1 MTETVQHVLSVSEIV
16 SFLECSD
23 ENTVVGC
30 DTEGTS
36 IEQDYRDGR
45 GWGTGIS
52 FTIRVGILVGG
63 YYPFRHLDNNLS
75 EEDKYK
81 LKRAVEN
88 FKGYLVFHN
97 AKHDLVALETLG
109 IKYEGK
115 FYCTLLLCHLLDEV
129 LPYDKSLEQ
138 CIKYYLKDEE
148 AKDDTLIKMWLVAV
162 QDQWELIPADVM
174 TPYAIQDAALALRLF
189 EYIEPRIFAEIP
201 REYWDHKQEF
211 VRAVIAMEKLG
222 VRIDTD
228 LCEDQARVGEIE
240 MVKIVDE
247 LGLNPGSPKDQYKL
261 FIEELGLPEM
271 KPSKKTGKPSFDKEV
286 MAQYDEALETRA
298 ERSNT
303 AALVRSYRGWQKTV
317 SSNYK
322 PYVALLSPDGRLRP
336 RYKIHGTKTG
346 RMSCEKPNLQ
356 QIPRSSTSVWNGQVK
371 EAFIAEDGYSLWDF
385 DYSQLE
391 FRLGTA
397 YAAQYQ
403 PDIPLVEIF
412 NDPTRDVFTEMS
424 ILENWPRQHIKT
436 RTYAIQYGG
445 GANRLKNVFG
455 LASLEEGQK
464 IKDKFFEM
472 YPGFEKVMRI
482 ASVKAIGSGKL
493 QIWSGRYRHFQF
505 PSSEAHKAFNAICQG
520 GAADIINYAM
530 VRLNREINCNDA
542 RMLLQVHDN
551 LVWEIRNGLEDQYIP
566 KIKEIMEDI
575 DEEWGVKFRVDVSKW
590 GEK

>member
-30 DTEGTS
+30 DTEGTN

-52 FTIRVGILVGG
+52 LTIRMGVLLGG
-63 YYPFRHLDNNLS
+63 YYPFRHPEGNITEEEKYNLRNA
-75 EEDKYK
+75 
-81 LKRAVEN
+81 LRN
-88 FKGYLVFHN
+88 FKGWLVFHN
-97 AKHDLVALETLG
+97 AKHDLVALHTLG
-109 IKYEGK
+109 IDYPGK
-115 FYCTLLLCHLLDEV
+115 FYDTLLLCHLLDET

-138 CIKYYLKDEE
+138 CVKYYLGGEE
-148 AKDDTLIKMWLVAV
+148 AKDDTLVKMWVTIL
-162 QDQWELIPADVM
+162 QGQWDLIPANVM
-174 TPYAIQDAALALRLF
+174 GPYAIHDSALHLRLF
-189 EYIEPRIFAEIP
+189 EYIEPLVFSEIP
-201 REYWDHKQEF
+201 DEYWDHKQKF
-211 VRAVIAMEKLG
+211 IRCIIDMERRG
-222 VRIDTD
+222 VKIDQH
-228 LCEDQARVGEIE
+228 LCEVQARVGEIE
-240 MVKIVDE
+240 MDEIVEE
-247 LGLNPGSPKDQYKL
+247 LHLNPGSPKDQYKL
-261 FIEELGLPEM
+261 FIEELKLPILET
-271 KPSKKTGKPSFDKEV
+271 SKKTGKASFNKAV
-286 MAQYDEALETRA
+286 MEQYDEILSVR
-298 ERSNT
+298 NDKT
-303 AALVRSYRGWQKTV
+303 ASLVLSYRGWQKSVT
-317 SSNYK
+317 SNYR
-322 PYVALLSPDGRLRP
+322 PYLALISPDGRLRP
-336 RYKIHGTKTG
+336 NYKLHGTKTG

-356 QIPRSSTSVWNGQVK
+356 QIPRVSSNPWNGQLK
-371 EAFIAEDGYSLWDF
+371 KAFIAEDGYSLWDF
-385 DYSQLE
+385 DYANLE

-412 NDPTRDVFTEMS
+412 NDPTRDIFGEMS
-424 ILENWPRQHIKT
+424 RLENWPRQHIKT

-455 LASLEEGQK
+455 LATLEEGQR

-482 ASVKAIGSGKL
+482 ASTKAIQSGKL
-493 QIWSGRYRHFQF
+493 QIWSGRYRHFMY
-505 PSSEAHKAFNAICQG
+505 PSSEAHKAFNSICQG

-530 VRLNREINCNDA
+530 VRLHSEINNDDC
-542 RMLLQVHDN
+542 RMLLQVHDD
-551 LVWEIRNGLEDQYIP
+551 LVFEIRNGLEDEYIP